1 MKLPERI
8 IVGPYTYTMERVAR
22 LCNADHRRL
31 LGEQDAGAF
40 VIRLDEGLA
49 PQRERVVILHE
60 LLHAIEDERTMDFS
74 EEQVNQ
80 LAHALA
86 NLLLDNPDLTRLFL
100 AEATQ

>member
-1 MKLPERI
+1 MTLPNAI
-8 IVGPYTYTMERVAR
+8 KVGAYSYTVEHVTR
-22 LCNADHRRL
+22 LCSADHQRL
-31 LGEQDAGAF
+31 NGEHDPRVF
-40 VIRLDEGLA
+40 VIRIDGGIPA
-49 PQRERVVILHE
+49 QRERVVLLHE
-60 LLHAIEDERTMDFS
+60 LIHAIEDERTMNLT